1 MNKFAALF
9 DLDGVLIDTE
19 GVYSDFWDSVNGRFP
34 TGIDN
39 FSQSIK
45 GSTLQRIL
53 DNNFA
58 PETHDTIR
66 QMVIDLERDMT
77 YKIYDGVTDML
88 EGLRSAGFAMA
99 IVTSSSD
106 KKMDRLFAQHPALR
120 DYFDVVITDRF
131 VTRSKPDPQGY
142 LMAAEMVKC
151 TPEDSFVFE
160 DSLSGLEAGRR
171 SGATVVGLATT
182 NPRDVV
188 KERADMVI
196 DSFIGLTVADLL
208 ALKGR

>member
-19 GVYSDFWDSVNGRFP
+19 GVYSDFWDSVNRRFP

-58 PETHDTIR
+58 PETHDAIR

-88 EGLRSAGFAMA
+88 ERLRSAAFAMA

-151 TPEDSFVFE
+151 TPEESFVFE

-188 KERADMVI
+188 KEKADLVV
-196 DSFIGLTVADLL
+196 DNFVGLTVVDLL
-208 ALKGR
+208 SLKGR

>member
-19 GVYSDFWDSVNGRFP
+19 DVYSDFWDSVNGRFP

-88 EGLRSAGFAMA
+88 ERLRSTGFAMA

-151 TPEDSFVFE
+151 TSEDSFVFE

-182 NPRDVV
+182 NPHDVV
-188 KERADMVI
+188 KEKADLVV
-196 DSFIGLTVADLL
+196 DGFVGLTVADLL
-208 ALKGR
+208 SLKGR